1 MKKEVGYKDAKLL
14 KLNEWFLFL
23 VDSVERDDAV
33 LLPEALVAAD
43 GRPLK
48 HVLHISNNRSERSM
62 EVKFLGLFGQTD
74 TPTDRR
80 TDGFH

>member
-1 MKKEVGYKDAKLL
+1 MKEEVGYKDAKHL

-23 VDSVERDDAV
+23 VDSVEGDDAV

-62 EVKFLGLFGQTD
+62 EVYLLAISGNN
-74 TPTDRR
+74 DR
-80 TDGFH
+80 